1 MLIGYIFEE
10 IFCDKLRSLFCC
22 FSFLHCVLIALN
34 QSEYHASR
42 RRNTKTSSLLLT
54 IKKKYRKVAQETRVL
69 LPRLPWQHKDSHAN
83 YFLAIEI
90 LVICLQEEV
99 QSRGLWPMDLM
110 SFGYQMLR
118 FHLMLHWLLRFQK
131 MFYYHLP

>member
-1 MLIGYIFEE
+1 MNITRQEE
-10 IFCDKLRSLFCC
+10 ET
-22 FSFLHCVLIALN
+22 
-34 QSEYHASR
+34 Q
-42 RRNTKTSSLLLT
+42 TSSLLLT
-54 IKKKYRKVAQETRVL
+54 IKKKYRKVAQEIRVL
-69 LPRLPWQHKDSHAN
+69 LPLLPWQHKDSHAN

-99 QSRGLWPMDLM
+99 QSRGLWPMGLM

-118 FHLMLHWLLRFQK
+118 FHLMLHLLLRFQK